1 MPRRR
6 KDGRRERERGKEEN
20 NFPLI
25 CYRFSGRRSYKPLSS
40 RPHSSVEG
48 LSVCLTVAD
57 SNILR
62 DDSGARTAKLL
73 DNKITQ
79 YAK

>member
-6 KDGRRERERGKEEN
+6 KDGRWERERGKEEN

-48 LSVCLTVAD
+48 LSVCLTVVD